1 MPLVQHSDYT
11 PPFIFRNPH
20 LHTIYPSLFRKVK
33 GVSFTRERIETPD
46 GDFLDLDWSRI
57 GADKLL
63 LAIHGLEGSSRS
75 GYIPGIINAFHR
87 RGWDGVALNLRSC
100 SGEPNRLLRSYH
112 SGATE
117 DIDTTIAHI
126 RQHSAY
132 RKIALVGFSLGGNL
146 TLKYLGER
154 ASSLP
159 PEIFRAAAISTPCD
173 LESSAWKLSEEIG
186 GLYLKNFLRNFR
198 RKIRQKMERLPGE
211 ISDENFHEI
220 KTLRDYDERYTAPI
234 HGFASAEDYW
244 TRCSSKQFL
253 PDIRIPTYLLNAWDD
268 PFLQA
273 ESFPFEEARN
283 CEYLFFEAPK
293 FGGHVGFVAQN
304 SRQEYWHE
312 TRVVE
317 FINSQSVSTR

>member
-1 MPLVQHSDYT
+1 MPLLQHSDYT

-20 LHTIYPSLFRKVK
+20 LHTIYPSIFRKVN
-33 GVSFTRERIETPD
+33 GVSFTRERIDTPD

-57 GADKLL
+57 GAKKLI
-63 LAIHGLEGSSRS
+63 LAIHGLEGSSHS
-75 GYIPGIINAFHR
+75 GYIPGIIHAFQR

-117 DIDTTIAHI
+117 DVETTIAYLLRHY
-126 RQHSAY
+126 HY
-132 RKIALVGFSLGGNL
+132 TKIAIVGFSLGGNL

-154 ASSLP
+154 GASLP

-173 LESSAWKLSEEIG
+173 LKSSAWQISEELG
-186 GLYLKNFLRNFR
+186 GLYLKNFLWHFR
-198 RKIRQKMERLPGE
+198 RKIRQKMKRMPGA

-253 PDIRIPTYLLNAWDD
+253 PDICIPTFLLNAQDD
-268 PFLQA
+268 PFLRQ
-273 ESFPFEEARN
+273 ESFPFEEAQSSS
-283 CEYLFFEAPK
+283 YLFFEAPK
-293 FGGHVGFVAQN
+293 FGGHVGFVARNLQ
-304 SRQEYWHE
+304 QEYWHE
-312 TRVVE
+312 TRVVT
-317 FINSQSVSTR
+317 FIHAEVENS